1 MFHIIIARVRSDAR
15 VRWML
20 GMGAIIQV
28 LTALA
33 AIGTYHPDQHFK
45 VVELGL
51 SILGRPN
58 GGTALWEVD
67 AHMLPSLTMYGFAGY
82 VRGMEFLH
90 LSDHYSMLTLLRVI
104 VSLLNLAVFAA
115 IIIYNIPKEKT
126 IALHAAI
133 FLLCFSFAFPYI
145 RTAYSVELLSST
157 LFFGGCLYFQR
168 RSDAGSNS
176 IGYSLITG
184 LLFGLAFYCRFQI
197 AFAGIGFIAW
207 VLLIQKDKWKNIAL
221 IAIAFLAVA
230 AFNTWLD
237 TQFYHQL
244 TITPERYY
252 HLNIT
257 EGKAASFGTASPLF
271 YIGILAAI
279 LLAPPFSIYLFATT
293 FRPLFTRPKNLYVLC
308 TFVFLVAHFMV
319 SHKEDRFLFP
329 IFGLLPLLSG
339 WALEEIKP
347 VYETRPGWLK
357 GLMKG
362 TMWFSVGLNTVLLVL
377 FLFVPYAQ
385 GIQFGKQVHDRYQTQ
400 ATPTTVY
407 CLERHPYLTE
417 SKNHMVWY
425 HEALNKNVE
434 FITVGKLK
442 PLADSLAG
450 KPFVLLTT
458 YNDLHRDSTDVAVV
472 RALKPSMTSTG
483 LLWSLNE
490 FLGSKGANTINE
502 IWALYEIPATR

>member
-1 MFHIIIARVRSDAR
+1 MFKIIAESIRTDTRI
-15 VRWML
+15 RWML
-20 GMGAIIQV
+20 FLGALIQF

-51 SILGRPN
+51 SVLGRPN

-67 AHMLPSLTMYGFAGY
+67 AHMLPALSMYAFAGY
-82 VRGMEFLH
+82 VRLMEFLH
-90 LSDHYSMLTLLRVI
+90 IDDHYTMLTVLRVI
-104 VSLLNLAVFAA
+104 VSLLNLAVFTA
-115 IIIYNIPKEKT
+115 IILYKIPKEHKT
-126 IALHAAI
+126 ARYSAL

-157 LFFGGCLYFQR
+157 LFFGGCLYYQR
-168 RSDAGSNS
+168 RSDAGDPLRW
-176 IGYSLITG
+176 YHMVTG

-197 AFAGIGFIAW
+197 AFAGLGFIAW
-207 VLLIQKDKWKNIAL
+207 VLLAKKDKWKSLML
-221 IAIAFLAVA
+221 IAIGFLAVA

-237 TQFYHQL
+237 SQFYHQL
-244 TITPERYY
+244 TVTPERYY

-257 EGKAASFGTASPLF
+257 EGKAATFGTASPLF
-271 YIGILAAI
+271 YIGILAAV

-308 TFVFLVAHFMV
+308 TFVFLIAHLLV

-362 TMWFSVGLNTVLLVL
+362 TMWFSVGLNTLLLIL

-385 GIQFGKQVHDRYQTQ
+385 GIQFGKQVHDRFRDQS
-400 ATPTTVY
+400 TPVTIF
-407 CLERHPYLTE
+407 CLERNPYLTE
-417 SKNHMVWY
+417 SKNHMAWY
-425 HEALNKNVE
+425 HQALNKNVE
-434 FITVGKLK
+434 FITVAKLK

-450 KPFVLLTT
+450 KPFILLTT
-458 YNDLHRDSTDVAVV
+458 YNDLHRDSADAALVKD
-472 RALKPSMTSTG
+472 LKPVMTSTG

-490 FLGSKGANTINE
+490 SLGSKGANTINE
-502 IWALYEIPATR
+502 IWAMYEIGR